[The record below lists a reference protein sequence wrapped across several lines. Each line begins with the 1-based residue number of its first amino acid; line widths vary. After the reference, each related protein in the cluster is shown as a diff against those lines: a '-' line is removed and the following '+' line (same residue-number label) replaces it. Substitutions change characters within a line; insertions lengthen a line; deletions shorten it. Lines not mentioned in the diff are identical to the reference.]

1 MKNSKNILSI
11 IALSIIG
18 LGLVSCKKE
27 AAATTETSADATV
40 DTTNAADATTEA
52 APFPVNNQEATPA
65 SNQPLTNIALSE
77 SNFDFG
83 TIKKGDKVQ
92 HVYEITNTGTNPL
105 IISEVKPGCGCTA
118 PDFTKEPIMP
128 GKKGKITL
136 SFDSSNFENNVEKFA
151 DVYANVE
158 KSPIKLTFTANIKP

>member
-1 MKNSKNILSI
+1 MKKTLSI

-18 LGLVSCKKE
+18 FGLVSCKKE
-27 AAATTETSADATV
+27 NKETQSPETIVTDSATAGTPVITDSAAAPIAG
-40 DTTNAADATTEA
+40 EA
-52 APFPVNNQEATPA
+52 AAPV
-65 SNQPLTNIALSE
+65 SNEPSTSIALSE

-83 TIKKGDKVQ
+83 KIKKGDKVE
-92 HVYEITNTGTNPL
+92 HVYEVTNTGKNPL

-136 SFDSSNFENNVEKFA
+136 HFDSSNFDGNVQKYA
-151 DVYANVE
+151 DVFANVE
-158 KSPIKLTFTANIKP
+158 KAPIKLTFTANIQP